1 MAKAVQLNPVFSN
14 GIRFQKH
21 FFASSLLKMWFKVA
35 TMHQEVSYWIGE
47 NFERHDD
54 VKQNQLV
61 AGLSSGHPSGHMHL
75 GKITL
80 TGLSGL
86 MQNSYNV

>member
-1 MAKAVQLNPVFSN
+1 
-14 GIRFQKH
+14 
-21 FFASSLLKMWFKVA
+21 
-35 TMHQEVSYWIGE
+35 MHQEVSYWIGE

-80 TGLSGL
+80 TGCLLCGL
-86 MQNSYNV
+86 MQYSYI

>member
-1 MAKAVQLNPVFSN
+1 MWSRVQHLIAMACYLVCMTYVSSN
-14 GIRFQKH
+14 AQ
-21 FFASSLLKMWFKVA
+21 VT

-86 MQNSYNV
+86 MQNSYI